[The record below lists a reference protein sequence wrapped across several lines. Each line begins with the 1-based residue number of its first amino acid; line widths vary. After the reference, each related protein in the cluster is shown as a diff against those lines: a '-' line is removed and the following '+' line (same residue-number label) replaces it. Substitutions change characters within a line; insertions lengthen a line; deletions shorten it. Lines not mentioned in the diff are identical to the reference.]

1 VFNQEGERD
10 MMVDKWIKTIVA
22 LIALLFALSI
32 GSPFARAES
41 KWGFGTDIG
50 FLADT
55 TDDTVFTLSFQGDY
69 FLNSQLSVGPQILIS
84 PAGDLTQ
91 VTVAGIGRYHIPI
104 GAVTLIPFGGLGF
117 VYADLERGRRNNDN
131 DDVSFSLPFVATA
144 AFKISQAVSLA
155 STLIFTFQDIN
166 IPNQVSSDNF
176 NIGMLFGFRFQ
187 P

>member
-1 VFNQEGERD
+1 

-22 LIALLFALSI
+22 LLALLFVLSV
-32 GSPFARAES
+32 GSPSVRAENQ
-41 KWGFGTDIG
+41 WEFGTDIG

-69 FLNSQLSVGPQILIS
+69 FLNSQFSVGPQLLIS

-91 VTVAGIGRYHIPI
+91 VTFAGIGRYHIPV
-104 GAVTLIPFGGLGF
+104 GAVTIIPFGGLGF
-117 VYADLERGRRNNDN
+117 VYADLEQGRRNNDN
-131 DDVSFSLPFVATA
+131 DDVSFTLPFGATA
-144 AFKISQAVSLA
+144 AFKVSRTVSLA
-155 STLIFTFQDIN
+155 STLIFTFQDID
-166 IPNQVSSDNF
+166 IPNRVSSDNF